1 MDAEAEAFAYYAEA
15 VAADPALGGVASL
28 PELHERLAALSA
40 PLAAADEDGGSVFA
54 QLTFPASAADGAH
67 PNPVFAPHP
76 FKRDVGTDGQKIQ
89 RYYRYAVK
97 DAEHVAAALE
107 YACDKQPSLILEP
120 AHPAEG
126 ALYHGG
132 YKCVSSLRWLQ
143 QQEPAV
149 RLIVNTAGNIGAVFP
164 SFNKWRAAAAD
175 AGIEVLELVRQT
187 PATSFLAVFAGP
199 FSL

>member
-54 QLTFPASAADGAH
+54 QLTFPASKADGAH

-89 RYYRYAVK
+89 RYYR
-97 DAEHVAAALE
+97 
-107 YACDKQPSLILEP
+107 
-120 AHPAEG
+120 
-126 ALYHGG
+126 
-132 YKCVSSLRWLQ
+132 
-143 QQEPAV
+143 
-149 RLIVNTAGNIGAVFP
+149 
-164 SFNKWRAAAAD
+164 
-175 AGIEVLELVRQT
+175 
-187 PATSFLAVFAGP
+187 
-199 FSL
+199 